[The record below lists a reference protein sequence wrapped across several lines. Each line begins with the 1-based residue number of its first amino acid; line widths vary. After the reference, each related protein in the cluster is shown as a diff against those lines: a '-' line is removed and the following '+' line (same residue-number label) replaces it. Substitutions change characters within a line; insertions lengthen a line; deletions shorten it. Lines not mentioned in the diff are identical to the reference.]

1 MMRVVGVVGG
11 PEPGGRTSTTVGAV
25 LRGVRGAETELVE
38 LSQTGL
44 DAVTAAIETADAV
57 VFGSPVYRATY
68 SGLLKDLLEATGRGQ
83 WGETSAPLLGKAVA
97 TVLTGASPHHFLA
110 INDLRNVLA
119 GFFAAQVLSPG
130 LYLHHGDFDDR
141 VTLTEP
147 SAELARLHGEAL
159 GDLTTAVR
167 SSTALRAITPQV

>member
-11 PEPGGRTSTTVGAV
+11 PEPGGRTRTTVASV
-25 LRGVRGAETELVE
+25 LRGVRDADTELVE

-44 DAVTAAIETADAV
+44 DTATDAIDAADAV

-68 SGLLKDLLEATGRGQ
+68 SQLLKDLLESTGRGQ
-83 WGETSAPLLGKAVA
+83 WGETSAPLLGKAAA

-110 INDLRNVLA
+110 TNDLRNVLA

-141 VTLTEP
+141 VTLAGP
-147 SAELARLHGEAL
+147 SAELARQHGEAL
-159 GDLTTAVR
+159 GELAAAVR
-167 SSTALRAITPQV
+167 LSTALRTMAPQV